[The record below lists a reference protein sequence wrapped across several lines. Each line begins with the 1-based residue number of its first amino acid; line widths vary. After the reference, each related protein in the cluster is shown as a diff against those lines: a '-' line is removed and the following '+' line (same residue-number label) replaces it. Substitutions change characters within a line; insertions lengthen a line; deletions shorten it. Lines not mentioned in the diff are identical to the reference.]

1 MAMLRK
7 TYTPRP
13 GDIKRNWR
21 VIDAADKPLGRVASE
36 IANALRGKDKVIY
49 SPHADTGD
57 FVVVINAAK
66 VRVTGTKT
74 TDKMYYRHSMY
85 PGGLRKFSFEQM
97 LVRSPR
103 KLVELTVWGM
113 MPKNKLSRHLMRK
126 LKVYAEATHPH
137 GAQVSEF
144 SAPVKAGRP
153 GTKPPR
159 KVRQVK
165 PIEAAKPATEK
176 PAKAEV
182 KPTRAPK
189 AEAAPQETP
198 VAIAEAPA
206 TIEAAASTEPI
217 KKAPSRPR
225 SRRAQE
231 KTDQGGEAK
240 EA

>member
-1 MAMLRK
+1 MLRK

-21 VIDAADKPLGRVASE
+21 VIDAAGKPLGRVASE

-66 VRVTGTKT
+66 VRVTGAKT

-137 GAQVSEF
+137 GAQISEF

-159 KVRQVK
+159 KVRQVT
-165 PIEAAKPATEK
+165 PATAAKPAAGK
-176 PAKAEV
+176 PVPAAV
-182 KPTRAPK
+182 A
-189 AEAAPQETP
+189 AAPVT
-198 VAIAEAPA
+198 
-206 TIEAAASTEPI
+206 TEPSASSEPV

-225 SRRAQE
+225 SRRAQDKAE
-231 KTDQGGEAK
+231 QGGEAK